1 MKKTLLMTMVAAA
14 LSFTACNDDD
24 SQFQNPET
32 PQVPD
37 FEITRADFPKDD
49 GSPKATGT
57 IPTIAA
63 RLLLNA
69 DVAFCTDTVGHMD
82 ITDEQ
87 FNEIKEFTTG
97 LVTGCKTDKERYQV
111 AYAVR
116 PHEPQS
122 PLALFG

>member
-14 LSFTACNDDD
+14 LSFTACNDDEA
-24 SQFQNPET
+24 QFQNPET
-32 PQVPD
+32 PQVPGI
-37 FEITRADFPKDD
+37 EISRATFPEDD

-69 DVAFCTDTVGHMD
+69 DVEFCTDTVGHMD

-87 FNEIKEFTTG
+87 FNEIKVFADG
-97 LVTGCKTDKERYQV
+97 LVAGCKTDKERYP
-111 AYAVR
+111 R
-116 PHEPQS
+116 E
-122 PLALFG
+122 L